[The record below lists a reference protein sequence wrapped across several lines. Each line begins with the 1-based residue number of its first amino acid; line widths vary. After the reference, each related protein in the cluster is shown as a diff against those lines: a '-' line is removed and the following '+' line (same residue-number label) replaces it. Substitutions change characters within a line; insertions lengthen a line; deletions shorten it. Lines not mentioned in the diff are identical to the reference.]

1 MNKKT
6 KVLAILFTT
15 GLVLAG
21 CGQKDNSTTTTTSST
36 TKETTTTATT
46 TAPTATTV
54 ATTTAATEGEKKTV
68 LEQSDKGV
76 TSRVIMYSKGD
87 VLVKQTT
94 ENVYNVKEMETK
106 ATEEQIKTQL
116 ETAFAAYKGVEGI
129 SSSVEVKDGKVI
141 QNFTIDYSKTDFA
154 KLKELVPSF
163 KPKDD
168 NTVSYEVTK
177 NFLVKEGFKEVQ

>member
-1 MNKKT
+1 MNKKS

-46 TAPTATTV
+46 TAPTT
-54 ATTTAATEGEKKTV
+54 TTTAATEGEKKTV

>member
-1 MNKKT
+1 MNKKS

-21 CGQKDNSTTTTTSST
+21 CGQKDNNTTTTTSST
-36 TKETTTTATT
+36 SKETTITATT
-46 TAPTATTV
+46 TAPT
-54 ATTTAATEGEKKTV
+54 TTAAKKTV
-68 LEQSDKGV
+68 LEQSAKGV

-94 ENVYNVKEMETK
+94 ENIYNVKEMETQS
-106 ATEEQIKTQL
+106 TEEQIKTQL
-116 ETAFAAYKGVEGI
+116 EAAFAAYKGVERI
-129 SSSVEVKDGKVI
+129 SSSVEIKDGKVI
-141 QNFTIDYSKTDFA
+141 QNFTVDYSKTDFA
-154 KLKELVPSF
+154 KLKEIVPSF

>member
-46 TAPTATTV
+46 TAPTTTTV

-94 ENVYNVKEMETK
+94 ENVYNVKEMETQ

-129 SSSVEVKDGKVI
+129 SSSVELKDGKVI

>member
-1 MNKKT
+1 MNKKS
-6 KVLAILFTT
+6 KVLAILFIT

-21 CGQKDNSTTTTTSST
+21 CGQKDNNTTTTTSST
-36 TKETTTTATT
+36 SKETTTTATT
-46 TAPTATTV
+46 TAPT
-54 ATTTAATEGEKKTV
+54 TTAATDDEKKTV
-68 LEQSDKGV
+68 LEQSAKGV

-94 ENVYNVKEMETK
+94 ENIYNVKEMETQ

-116 ETAFAAYKGVEGI
+116 EAAFAAYKGVEGI
-129 SSSVEVKDGKVI
+129 SSSVEIKDGKVI
-141 QNFTIDYSKTDFA
+141 QNFTVDYSKTDFA
-154 KLKELVPSF
+154 KLKEIVPSF

>member
-1 MNKKT
+1 MNKKS
-6 KVLAILFTT
+6 KVLAILFIT

-21 CGQKDNSTTTTTSST
+21 CGQKDNNTTTTTSST
-36 TKETTTTATT
+36 SKETTTTATT
-46 TAPTATTV
+46 TAPT
-54 ATTTAATEGEKKTV
+54 TTAATDDEKKTV
-68 LEQSDKGV
+68 LEQSAKGV

-94 ENVYNVKEMETK
+94 ENIYNVKEMETQ

-116 ETAFAAYKGVEGI
+116 EAAFAAYKGVEGI
-129 SSSVEVKDGKVI
+129 TSSVEIKDGKVI
-141 QNFTIDYSKTDFA
+141 QNFTVDYSKTDFA
-154 KLKELVPSF
+154 KLKEIVPSF

>member
-1 MNKKT
+1 MNKKS

-46 TAPTATTV
+46 TAPTTTTV
-54 ATTTAATEGEKKTV
+54 ATTTAATDGEKKTV
-68 LEQSDKGV
+68 
-76 TSRVIMYSKGD
+76 YSKGD

-129 SSSVEVKDGKVI
+129 SSSVELKDGKVI

>member
-21 CGQKDNSTTTTTSST
+21 CGQQDNSTTTTTSSA

-46 TAPTATTV
+46 TAPTTTTV
-54 ATTTAATEGEKKTV
+54 ATTTAATDAEKKTV

>member
-1 MNKKT
+1 MNKKS
-6 KVLAILFTT
+6 KVLAILFIT

-21 CGQKDNSTTTTTSST
+21 CGQKDNNTTTTTSST
-36 TKETTTTATT
+36 SKETTTTATT
-46 TAPTATTV
+46 TAPT
-54 ATTTAATEGEKKTV
+54 TTAATDDEKKTV

-94 ENVYNVKEMETK
+94 ENIYNVKEMETQ

-116 ETAFAAYKGVEGI
+116 EAAFAAYKGVEGI
-129 SSSVEVKDGKVI
+129 SSSVEIKDGKVI
-141 QNFTIDYSKTDFA
+141 QNFTVDYSKTDFA
-154 KLKELVPSF
+154 KLKEIVPSF

>member
-46 TAPTATTV
+46 TAPTTTTV
-54 ATTTAATEGEKKTV
+54 ATTTAATDGEKKTV
-68 LEQSDKGV
+68 LEQSDKCV

-94 ENVYNVKEMETK
+94 ENVYNVIEM
-106 ATEEQIKTQL
+106 ATQAIEEHIKTQL

>member
-1 MNKKT
+1 
-6 KVLAILFTT
+6 
-15 GLVLAG
+15 
-21 CGQKDNSTTTTTSST
+21 
-36 TKETTTTATT
+36 
-46 TAPTATTV
+46 
-54 ATTTAATEGEKKTV
+54 
-68 LEQSDKGV
+68 
-76 TSRVIMYSKGD
+76 
-87 VLVKQTT
+87 
-94 ENVYNVKEMETK
+94 METN

>member
-1 MNKKT
+1 MNKKS
-6 KVLAILFTT
+6 KALAILFTT

-46 TAPTATTV
+46 TAPTTTTV

-106 ATEEQIKTQL
+106 ATEERIKTQL

-141 QNFTIDYSKTDFA
+141 QNFTVDYSKTDFA

>member
-46 TAPTATTV
+46 TAPTTTTV
-54 ATTTAATEGEKKTV
+54 ATTTAATDGEKKTV

-94 ENVYNVKEMETK
+94 RDS
-106 ATEEQIKTQL
+106 
-116 ETAFAAYKGVEGI
+116 FC
-129 SSSVEVKDGKVI
+129 SV
-141 QNFTIDYSKTDFA
+141 
-154 KLKELVPSF
+154 
-163 KPKDD
+163 
-168 NTVSYEVTK
+168 
-177 NFLVKEGFKEVQ
+177 

>member
-1 MNKKT
+1 MNKKS
-6 KVLAILFTT
+6 KVLAILFIT

-21 CGQKDNSTTTTTSST
+21 CGQKDNNTTTTTSST
-36 TKETTTTATT
+36 SKETTTTATT
-46 TAPTATTV
+46 TAPT
-54 ATTTAATEGEKKTV
+54 TTAATDDEKKTV
-68 LEQSDKGV
+68 LEQSAKGV

-94 ENVYNVKEMETK
+94 ENIYNVKEMETQ

-116 ETAFAAYKGVEGI
+116 EAAFAAYKRVEGI
-129 SSSVEVKDGKVI
+129 SSSVEIKDGKVI
-141 QNFTIDYSKTDFA
+141 QNFTVDYSKTDFA
-154 KLKELVPSF
+154 KLKEIVPSF

>member
-1 MNKKT
+1 MNKKS
-6 KVLAILFTT
+6 KVLAILFIT

-21 CGQKDNSTTTTTSST
+21 CGQKDNNTTTTTSST
-36 TKETTTTATT
+36 SKETTTTATT
-46 TAPTATTV
+46 TAPT
-54 ATTTAATEGEKKTV
+54 TTAATDDEKKTV
-68 LEQSDKGV
+68 LEQSAKGV

-94 ENVYNVKEMETK
+94 ENIYNVKEMETQS
-106 ATEEQIKTQL
+106 TEEQIKTQL
-116 ETAFAAYKGVEGI
+116 EAAFAAYKGVEGI
-129 SSSVEVKDGKVI
+129 TSSVEIKDGKVI
-141 QNFTIDYSKTDFA
+141 QNFTVDYSKTDFA
-154 KLKELVPSF
+154 KLKEIVPSF